1 MPQTNEGKTV
11 KKSIARFTVMPN
23 GLVVGVSIKNEGL
36 KAGRVYQI
44 TENQIAAALGD
55 NAISIL
61 ELGESDF
68 KITEPMSVDKLLVVA
83 SGKHLTVN
91 GK

>member
-1 MPQTNEGKTV
+1 MN
-11 KKSIARFTVMPN
+11 KSIARFTVMPN
-23 GLVVGVSIKNEGL
+23 GLVVGVAIKSEGL
-36 KAGRVYQI
+36 KAGHVYQI
-44 TENQIAAALGD
+44 NENQIAAALGD
-55 NAISIL
+55 NAIRIL
-61 ELGESDF
+61 ELGKSDF